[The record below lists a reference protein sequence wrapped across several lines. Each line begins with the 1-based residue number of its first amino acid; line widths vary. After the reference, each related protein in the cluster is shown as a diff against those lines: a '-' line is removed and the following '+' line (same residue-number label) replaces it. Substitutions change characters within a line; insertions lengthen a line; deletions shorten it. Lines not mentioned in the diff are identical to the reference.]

1 MYVPFQDNNSFRLLP
16 SLFFAAM
23 ASSSSNDSRRQ
34 SNSPTH
40 VPQCRLRTSSTD
52 STDIA
57 NDTDTNSK
65 TDTGIGIGIGNG
77 TRADASEG
85 SQKEC
90 YYYQPPTSQ
99 LQQQQLQQQQPLQH
113 QQRRPSVA
121 RRSWPSLQFG
131 PWLGAMTAYRL
142 LTISLLIGILC
153 LHHVHGVDPKF
164 DPSTRMRLVLV
175 PADAQVGS
183 VIYRL
188 RATDEEFDYP
198 LTFEFMGDASSSTVK
213 VESLP
218 CTKYNSVCQANVVL
232 QRRLEPGRY
241 YDFQVS
247 VKDTNGGIAMQL
259 CSITATNF
267 STPHDL
273 IFPHKPGI
281 IMIPEVSTPRNPIIP
296 SR

>member
-65 TDTGIGIGIGNG
+65 TDTGIGIGNG

-99 LQQQQLQQQQPLQH
+99 LQQQQLQQQQ

>member
-1 MYVPFQDNNSFRLLP
+1 
-16 SLFFAAM
+16 M

-40 VPQCRLRTSSTD
+40 VPQCRLRTSS

-57 NDTDTNSK
+57 IANDTDTDTNSK
-65 TDTGIGIGIGNG
+65 TDTGIGTG
-77 TRADASEG
+77 TGTKADAS

-99 LQQQQLQQQQPLQH
+99 QQQQQLQQKR
-113 QQRRPSVA
+113 QQRP
-121 RRSWPSLQFG
+121 SWPSLQFG

-281 IMIPEVSTPRNPIIP
+281 IMIPEVSTPQHPSSIP
-296 SR
+296 AIPTSSSSR

>member
-1 MYVPFQDNNSFRLLP
+1 M
-16 SLFFAAM
+16 LFFFAEM

-40 VPQCRLRTSSTD
+40 VPQCRLRTSS

-57 NDTDTNSK
+57 IANDTDTDTNSK
-65 TDTGIGIGIGNG
+65 TDTGIGTATG
-77 TRADASEG
+77 TKADASEG

-99 LQQQQLQQQQPLQH
+99 QQQQQLQQQR
-113 QQRRPSVA
+113 QQRP
-121 RRSWPSLQFG
+121 SWPSLQFG

-281 IMIPEVSTPRNPIIP
+281 IMIPEVSTPQHPSIP
-296 SR
+296 AIPTSSSSR